1 MENNL
6 EKIVERINELY
17 KKKETVGLTPEE
29 TEERTMLFAEYRVL
43 FRQGLRN
50 QLNNIDI
57 ENEDGTITNLG
68 EKFGKKNDEGI
79 H

>member
-1 MENNL
+1 MENKL
-6 EKIVERINELY
+6 EKMVERINELY

-29 TEERTMLFAEYRVL
+29 AEERIKLFAEYRVL
-43 FRQGLRN
+43 FRQSLRS

-68 EKFGKKNDEGI
+68 EKFGSKSDEGI

>member
-1 MENNL
+1 MENSI

-17 KKKETVGLTPEE
+17 QKKQTVGLTEEE
-29 TEERTMLFAEYRVL
+29 TKERAKLFEEYRVL
-43 FRQGLRN
+43 FRQSLRS

-57 ENEDGTITNLG
+57 ENEDGSITNLG
-68 EKFGKKNDEGI
+68 EKFGSKYDDNK